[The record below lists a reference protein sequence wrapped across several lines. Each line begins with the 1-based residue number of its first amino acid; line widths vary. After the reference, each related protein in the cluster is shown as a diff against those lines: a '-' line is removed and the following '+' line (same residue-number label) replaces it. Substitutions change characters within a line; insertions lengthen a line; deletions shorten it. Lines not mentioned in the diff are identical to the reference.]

1 MPIEMKAAE
10 KRSRLWKKLPPP
22 QKDPLAAPP
31 ENEIVGSVIEAP
43 KRAQRTFQETF
54 FETPPVDPTVRRNT
68 RPVLPGC
75 GANVPNRTSSAIYE
89 DSDGQFYSFNE
100 GAPLRR
106 VQTLPSTTS
115 QKRMKVTCV

>member
-10 KRSRLWKKLPPP
+10 KRSRLWKKFPYPPT
-22 QKDPLAAPP
+22 KDPLAAPP

-54 FETPPVDPTVRRNT
+54 FETPPVDSTVRRNT

-75 GANVPNRTSSAIYE
+75 GSNVKIFVRKQQVNSNPS
-89 DSDGQFYSFNE
+89 
-100 GAPLRR
+100 PL
-106 VQTLPSTTS
+106 
-115 QKRMKVTCV
+115 

>member
-1 MPIEMKAAE
+1 MNYYDAAGGE
-10 KRSRLWKKLPPP
+10 NANRNESGGEEIKIVEACGPP

-31 ENEIVGSVIEAP
+31 ENEMVGSVIEAL

-75 GANVPNRTSSAIYE
+75 GSNNDIKMCYKHIRY
-89 DSDGQFYSFNE
+89 
-100 GAPLRR
+100 L
-106 VQTLPSTTS
+106 
-115 QKRMKVTCV
+115 